1 MKQCL
6 ILSGP
11 GTSLNAGNFIG
22 LTQQLAWFEQ
32 DLIKANKNR
41 AQIPWLF
48 VAGHRSFY
56 SSEPSKPCLSCRLA
70 FEHLLYQYNVDIYFG
85 AHVHWYE
92 RFYPIEINTTEIV
105 SMNYTNITQPI
116 YITNG
121 GAGNP
126 GCGESNIDQ
135 PLNFS
140 AKIVYQ
146 CGYGQLIV
154 YNSTHA
160 RWNFYLSEN
169 QTLEDQ
175 IDIVKQRDGIIH
187 QGNQSN
193 RLSNRMIFYIFISM
207 LLIWMDI

>member
-1 MKQCL
+1 L
-6 ILSGP
+6 IFLGP
-11 GTSLNAGNFIG
+11 GTSLDAGNFIG

-32 DLIKANKNR
+32 DLIKANANR
-41 AQIPWLF
+41 DQIPWLF

-56 SSEPSKPCLSCRLA
+56 SSQSSKACPSCRLA
-70 FEHLLYQYNVDIYFG
+70 FEYLLYQYNVDIYFG
-85 AHVHWYE
+85 GHVHWYE
-92 RFYPIEINTTEIV
+92 RFYPIQMNTSEIV
-105 SMNYTNITQPI
+105 SMNYTNITTPI

-126 GCGESNIDQ
+126 GCGEPNVSQ

-160 RWNFYLSEN
+160 RWNFYLSED
-169 QTLEDQ
+169 QSLYDQ
-175 IDIVKQRDGIIH
+175 IDIIKQRNGIIS
-187 QGNQSN
+187 QANPSST
-193 RLSNRMIFYIFISM
+193 LSTVMIFDIFIRM
-207 LLIWMDI
+207 FIIYMNI